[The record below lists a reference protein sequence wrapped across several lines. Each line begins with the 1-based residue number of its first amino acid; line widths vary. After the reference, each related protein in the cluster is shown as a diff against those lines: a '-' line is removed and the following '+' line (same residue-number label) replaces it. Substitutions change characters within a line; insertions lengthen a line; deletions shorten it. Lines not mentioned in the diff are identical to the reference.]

1 MDVFTNN
8 SGIIFIMIEDFG
20 NRDAEQWKKY
30 SYLIVG
36 IFVLIIAG
44 LLIKNIFGKKN
55 VASDS
60 QNTATNIVI
69 PDIVRADPKKV
80 ADGFPKEL
88 ALNSKIE
95 IIGSYSASYPN
106 SSAKQTTVE
115 FISSQNP
122 EDNFNFYTKWAE
134 DGGWQVINSSKSDL
148 ISSLY
153 LKKTLEAINI
163 TIRPTTKNT
172 ARSNVVISHIDLNQ

>member
-1 MDVFTNN
+1 
-8 SGIIFIMIEDFG
+8 MIEDFESR
-20 NRDAEQWKKY
+20 NTEQWKRY
-30 SYLIVG
+30 SYLTIG
-36 IFVLIIAG
+36 IFVLIVAG
-44 LLIKNIFGKKN
+44 LLIKNSFNKKN
-55 VASDS
+55 STNNS
-60 QNTATNIVI
+60 QNTTTNIVI
-69 PDIVRADPKKV
+69 PDIVRAEPKKV

-134 DGGWQVINSSKSDL
+134 NGGWQVINSSKSDL

-153 LKKTLEAINI
+153 FKKTLEAINI